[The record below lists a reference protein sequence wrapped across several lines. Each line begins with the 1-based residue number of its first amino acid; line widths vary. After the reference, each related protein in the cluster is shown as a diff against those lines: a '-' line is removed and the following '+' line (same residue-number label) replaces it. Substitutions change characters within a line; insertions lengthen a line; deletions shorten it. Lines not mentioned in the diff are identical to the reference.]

1 MSVRASLLGIS
12 VDEMTS
18 AEAVETIR
26 GIWRRGAKSRVFFVN
41 AHCFNTAA
49 MSSAYRES
57 LREAEFVLPDG
68 SGVLMASKLLHV
80 PIRHN
85 LNGTDLTPMLC
96 KAATQDGR
104 SIFLLGARPGIAE
117 KVAERLQKRFPT
129 LRIVGTRHGY
139 FKPEQSAEVVA
150 EINAARPDMLLVAM
164 GVPMQELWITEHF
177 AELDVLVTLAVG
189 ALFDFLS
196 NSVPR
201 APSLLRKL
209 GVEWLYRLYR
219 EPRRLWK
226 RYLLGNATFLSRV
239 FASRMGIRPK
249 TARPATGTYAV
260 PASGILLA
268 APWRAATPAPYSAL
282 PIPQRGNLRW
292 SGAPERKQTSIST
305 VRRSVSA
312 AGTVQREL
320 ASVDQHVPAS
330 MRQ

>member
-49 MSSAYRES
+49 MSVAYRES

-68 SGVLMASKLLHV
+68 SGVLMASRLLHV
-80 PIRHN
+80 PIQHN

-96 KAATQDGR
+96 RAAAQDGR

-117 KVAERLQKRFPT
+117 KVGERLQKRFPA
-129 LRIVGTRHGY
+129 LRIVGMRHGY

-164 GVPMQELWITEHF
+164 GVPMQELWITDHF
-177 AELDVLVTLAVG
+177 AELDVPVCLAVG

-201 APSLLRKL
+201 APRLLRKL

-239 FASRMGIRPK
+239 FASRMGMRPK
-249 TARPATGTYAV
+249 TARPAMGTYVV

-268 APWRAATPAPYSAL
+268 APQRATAPAPYSAL

-292 SGAPERKQTSIST
+292 SGVPERKQTGAAAARSG
-305 VRRSVSA
+305 VRVAEA
-312 AGTVQREL
+312 AQREP
-320 ASVDQHVPAS
+320 AGVGERVPTSV
-330 MRQ
+330 RQ